1 MYVIRL
7 AMRLDPDGTT
17 PPSDYYDAARE
28 MAVFCDARGCAGI
41 SIPQHHASPDGYL
54 PSPLVLASALAAA
67 TERVPIMCMALLL
80 LHYDPVKLAEDM
92 AVLDIVSHGRVSY
105 VIGLGYRPE
114 ERAMFEVDS
123 TTLAAT
129 MEESIGILRAAWTGE
144 EFEHPRRGRMR
155 VTPKPYSP
163 GGPMLSYGG
172 HSLAAARRAAR
183 LGMMLMAEG
192 SRPELEEAYAEEAAR
207 CQVAPVGCLMT
218 PPGAPTSL
226 FVAEDVDRAWD
237 EIGPYMLRGRARL
250 RRVEQGPGRRHD
262 RQPVGGADRRGP
274 PGGEGLVPRR
284 DPRRGPHDGRHRAG
298 RRAGPAVRGPAPG
311 GGLAV
316 PAHRGRDPL
325 RVSGAASASDMHVR
339 LVGGP

>member
-17 PPSDYYDAARE
+17 PASDYYDAARE
-28 MAVFCDARGCAGI
+28 MAVFCDARACAGI

-155 VTPKPYSP
+155 VTPKPHSP

-237 EIGPYMLRGRARL
+237 EIGPYMLRDALAYGEWNKAR
-250 RRVEQGPGRRHD
+250 
-262 RQPVGGADRRGP
+262 GGATIASLSAAQTVEDLRAEKGSYRVVTPHEVRTMVDTGQAAVLDP
-274 PGGEGLVPRR
+274 LCGGLP
-284 DPRRGPHDGRHRAG
+284 
-298 RRAGPAVRGPAPG
+298 PAVAWPYLRT
-311 GGLAV
+311 AV
-316 PAHRGRDPL
+316 ETL
-325 RVSGAASASDMHVR
+325 SG
-339 LVGGP
+339 